1 VTAPKP
7 AGLAPDAARLHDAAL
22 AYLARFAA
30 TEASLRRVLA
40 RRVARWARAAEAEHG
55 AEYAAEAARAALA
68 AIDGVVARL
77 VAAGAVDDAA
87 FAASRAR
94 SLTRRGKSRLAA
106 AAHLAAKGVDA
117 ETAARALKA
126 EPGSELAA
134 ALALAARRRIG
145 PFRTGGTPDPEGTRR
160 ELGILARAGFPRAI
174 AEEALRLD
182 RAEAAALLEALRRG

>member
-1 VTAPKP
+1 
-7 AGLAPDAARLHDAAL
+7 
-22 AYLARFAA
+22 
-30 TEASLRRVLA
+30 VLT
-40 RRVARWARAAEAEHG
+40 RRVARWAQAAEAEHG
-55 AEYAAEAARAALA
+55 AEHAAEATRAALA

-117 ETAARALKA
+117 ETTARALKA

-134 ALALAARRRIG
+134 ALVVAARRRIG
-145 PFRTGGTPDPEGTRR
+145 PFRTGGMPDAEGARY
-160 ELGILARAGFPRAI
+160 ELGILARAGFPRAV

-182 RAEAAALLEALRRG
+182 RAEAEALVEALRRG